1 MIISISGGKGGTGKS
16 TVSTNLAILL
26 QEFTLVDLDVEAPND
41 HILLNVKLTDGI
53 PVKLFKPRFNHEYCT
68 GCGKCATVCNDN
80 AIILNRKGKPM
91 LLEELC
97 AGCTACKLVCPVEKA
112 IEGDFKVVGYIYE
125 NETSY
130 GFKLITGEL
139 LEGEERT
146 YKVLLETKRKA
157 LKEEKNLIFDTA
169 AGAGNSIFKALEGSD
184 IVVAVTEP
192 TPFGA
197 RDLEKI
203 LYTTSYLKLKTVI
216 VINKSGLG
224 DEGEIVAL
232 SEKYGY
238 PIVGR
243 VPYSESIIRC
253 YFSKTPVVRTKLP
266 EAEVFREIK
275 ERILEEIKCS

>member
-1 MIISISGGKGGTGKS
+1 MIISVSGGKGGTGKS

-26 QEFTLVDLDVEAPND
+26 KEFTLVDLDVEAPND
-41 HILLNVKLTDGI
+41 HILLNVNLSEGI
-53 PVKLFKPRFNHEYCT
+53 PVKLFKPKFNHEYCT
-68 GCGKCATVCNDN
+68 GCGKCAEVCNDN
-80 AIILNRKGKPM
+80 AIVLNREGKPI
-91 LLEELC
+91 LLEDLC
-97 AGCTACKLVCPVEKA
+97 AGCTACKLICPERGA
-112 IEGDFKVVGYIYE
+112 IEDDFKVVGHIYE
-125 NETSY
+125 NKTPY

-146 YKVLLETKRKA
+146 YKVLLETKKRA
-157 LKEEKNLIFDTA
+157 LKEGGNLIFDTA

-216 VINKSGLG
+216 VINKSGVG
-224 DEGEIVAL
+224 DEEEILSL
-232 SEKYGY
+232 SERYGC

-243 VPYSESIIRC
+243 IPYSEEIIKC
-253 YFSKTPVVRTKLP
+253 YFSKTPIVNTDLP
-266 EAEVFREIK
+266 EAKVFYEIK
-275 ERILEEIKCS
+275 ERILEEVKCS